1 MSLLGRHE
9 SSFELK
15 SFDPPGT
22 ARVGFSPTQLWA
34 LAERAAERLGRT
46 LTGEQRRLVR
56 AAIDGRDALV
66 LLPAGSGQSTA
77 YLVAAQ
83 LLEQP
88 TLVIHPLP
96 SWLKSQQEQLT
107 SRGVPCVRVDGGVSG
122 EERRRALERI
132 RYSRSL
138 VVLATPGALQR
149 AEVCRALGQSG
160 VALAVLTDAH
170 LFSEFSPE
178 FGPSSASLDELLE
191 RLGGPVAMVFSAVG
205 SASVRADLLDGLRL
219 REPTLFEAPLVRPNL
234 RLAVHCV
241 DPSERQRLLVS
252 ELSRLPRPGVVICP
266 GPREVEAV
274 HRALGALGV
283 ASYRYHRELSAGARA
298 AEQLHFATTTKP
310 SVLVAESA
318 FTGLE
323 SFTSENGELPR
334 GYGNGI
340 CRMDL
345 RYLLHFRAPNSLEQY
360 LRDLALAG
368 RNGQAA
374 QGVLL
379 CSPGDFSAPSQA
391 DSESAAR
398 VDLTALNVAVELLA
412 AQGDTPHP
420 RSELEELA
428 GLQPREL
435 RRALDT
441 LVDAGLLLRAGDWYR
456 VTLGGDEFQARADF
470 LLEQLEVVAEQDLLR
485 REQVRRF
492 VQDAAPACR
501 LSRLTTLLGL
511 AQTSPCGNC
520 DACERAGVERPR
532 AGEVPPRRSAPRR
545 FNVEVE
551 HHRRTLS
558 APTEEELDFSQTSA
572 G

>member
-15 SFDPPGT
+15 SFDPPGS
-22 ARVGFSPTQLWA
+22 ARVSFSPTQLWS

-56 AAIDGRDALV
+56 AAVDGRDSLV

-88 TLVIHPLP
+88 TLVVHPLP

-107 SRGVPCVRVDGGVSG
+107 SRGVPCVRVDGGISG

-138 VVLATPGALQR
+138 VVLSTPAALQR

-191 RLGGPVAMVFSAVG
+191 KLGSPVAMVFSAVG

-234 RLAVHCV
+234 RLELHSASA
-241 DPSERQRLLVS
+241 SERQRLLIS

-298 AEQLHFATTTKP
+298 AEQLHFATTNKP

-323 SFTSENGELPR
+323 AFSAETGEMPR
-334 GYGNGI
+334 GYGKGM

-345 RYLLHFRAPNSLEQY
+345 RYVLHFHAPHSLEQY

-368 RNGQAA
+368 RNGQPAH
-374 QGVLL
+374 GVLL
-379 CSPGDFSAPSQA
+379 YSPGDLQG
-391 DSESAAR
+391 DLKEVR
-398 VDLTALNVAVELLA
+398 VDLEALNAAIELLSG
-412 AQGDTPHP
+412 QGDTPRP
-420 RSELEELA
+420 RSELEEL
-428 GLQPREL
+428 GQIEPRAL

-441 LVDAGLLLRAGDWYR
+441 LVDAGLVLRANDWYR
-456 VTLGGDEFQARADF
+456 VTLAADEFSARAEF
-470 LLEQLEVVAEQDLLR
+470 LLEQLEVIGEHDQLRLQQVQRFAQEAE
-485 REQVRRF
+485 
-492 VQDAAPACR
+492 PAC
-501 LSRLTTLLGL
+501 LVARLTGLLGL
-511 AQTSPCGNC
+511 PVPAPCGSC
-520 DACERAGVERPR
+520 AECERSGVQQPR
-532 AGEVPPRRSAPRR
+532 ASEQPRRSAPRR
-545 FNVEVE
+545 FSVDVE
-551 HHRRTLS
+551 HQRRTVS
-558 APTEEELDFSQTSA
+558 TPSNQELDFGRSSA
-572 G
+572 